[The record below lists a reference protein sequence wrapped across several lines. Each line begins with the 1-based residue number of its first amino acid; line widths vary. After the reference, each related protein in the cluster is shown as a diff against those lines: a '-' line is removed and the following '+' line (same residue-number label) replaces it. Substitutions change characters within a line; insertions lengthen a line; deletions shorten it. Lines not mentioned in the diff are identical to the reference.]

1 MKKLTS
7 LVAATALILGA
18 AAPASAGGWIETYNA
33 KSNTPAAKAQRLK
46 EACNYTPVNGD
57 NDSFEMVAQRNCL
70 EWKRTG
76 VPDSDVRVGIVAV
89 GLLAGAVAGGALV
102 TTPAIVGQSGA
113 FTIFGVTPTL
123 IQGAVGGA
131 VVGGALAGAGAALS
145 K

>member
-1 MKKLTS
+1 MKKLIS
-7 LVAATALILGA
+7 LAAAAALVFA
-18 AAPASAGGWIETYNA
+18 ASAPASAGWIEDYNA

-46 EACNYTPVNGD
+46 EVCNYRPVNGD
-57 NDSFEMVAQRNCL
+57 NDSFVMTSERDCL
-70 EWKRTG
+70 AWKTHG

-113 FTIFGVTPTL
+113 FTVFGVTPTL

-131 VVGGALAGAGAALS
+131 VVGGALAGAGAALA